1 MDLQFQNRIYSGLKM
16 EGLIIS
22 LIVKT
27 FTASSEYNTK
37 TQHYN
42 EMCQTDAT
50 YILVKNWDWYYLI

>member
-1 MDLQFQNRIYSGLKM
+1 M